1 MCGIAGWLGRQAPEE
16 GPAAVQKMVTAM
28 AHRGPDG
35 EGLERWDKA
44 TLGQRR
50 LAIFD
55 LSDAGRQPMVT
66 VDRQLAVVF
75 NGAIFNFRQL
85 RQELESAG
93 YSFRTQTDTEILLAG
108 YRHWGMAQLLP
119 RLRGMFGIC
128 LWDNEKEKAWLF
140 RDRLGVKP
148 LYYAEKNGQLA
159 FASTARA
166 LAASGWAGALS
177 PAAVAAALEFGF
189 VPDHLCI
196 YEGVHKVPAGGLI
209 EFDARSGSS
218 RHSIYWTP
226 PPAAE
231 SGISFPEA
239 VEETERLLLQ
249 AVTRRLD
256 ADVPVGALL
265 SGGIDSAL
273 VCWAIA
279 HLGGDIQALTIGT
292 PGEASDETA
301 DAEATARTLGIRH
314 QVLALNAET
323 APRARE
329 IAEAYGEPFPCSSA
343 FGMLRI
349 SQAVKQQ
356 ATVLLTGDGG
366 DDVFLG
372 YPGHLHYW
380 QAQRLAHL
388 LPTPL
393 ANLWN
398 AQREPG
404 AATRGPSKNS
414 FDRAARFLDYATGG
428 LGAVEAAHD
437 SQAYWQRWN
446 LAGPTLRP
454 THLWHQPQPW
464 SAEAGRTLLAQY
476 LDAERQ
482 RRFTGEYMTKVDG
495 GAMWYAL
502 EARSPFLD
510 QDLWEFAAALP
521 HHIRL
526 HGGEL
531 KAVLRELSR
540 RRIGPRVATGKK
552 RGFFVPAERWMVT
565 AWREEFTANL
575 DNLELAKDGFVDPK
589 AVRRAW
595 EACLPTGQAPRQ
607 LWYLHAVETWLRY
620 ERGR

>member
-1 MCGIAGWLGRQAPEE
+1 
-16 GPAAVQKMVTAM
+16 MVTALE
-28 AHRGPDG
+28 HRGPDG
-35 EGLERWDKA
+35 EGIECWPLA
-44 TLGQRR
+44 VLGQRR

-55 LSDAGRQPMVT
+55 LSDAGRQPMLSPDGQV
-66 VDRQLAVVF
+66 AVVF
-75 NGAIFNFRQL
+75 NGAIFNFRKL
-85 RQELESAG
+85 RAELEQAG
-93 YSFRTQTDTEILLAG
+93 YRFRTQTDTEVLLSG
-108 YRHWGMAQLLP
+108 YQHWGLRPMLD
-119 RLRGMFGIC
+119 RLRGMFSIC
-128 LWDNEKEKAWLF
+128 LWDNALSKAWLF

-148 LYYAEKNGQLA
+148 LYYVEREGDLA

-166 LAASGWAGALS
+166 LASAGLAGPLS
-177 PAAVAAALEFGF
+177 PAAVAAALEFGY
-189 VPDHLCI
+189 VPDDRCI
-196 YEGVHKVPAGGLI
+196 WEGVRKVPAGGII
-209 EFDARSGSS
+209 EFDVRTGVGT
-218 RHSIYWTP
+218 HSIYWTP

-231 SGISFPEA
+231 NGISFDEA

-292 PGEASDETA
+292 PGEASDETE
-301 DAEATARTLGIRH
+301 DAKATAAAIGIRH
-314 QVLALNAET
+314 HVLALDT
-323 APRARE
+323 HSAPSARE
-329 IAEAYGEPFPCSSA
+329 LAEAYGEPFPCSSA

-349 SQAVKQQ
+349 SQAVKKE

-372 YPGHLHYW
+372 YPGHGHYW
-380 QAQRLAHL
+380 NAQRLARL
-388 LPTPL
+388 LPQGL
-393 ANLWN
+393 ANAWN
-398 AQREPG
+398 RYREPG
-404 AATRGPSKNS
+404 AVTRGPVQGAAR
-414 FDRAARFLDYATGG
+414 RAARFLDYAAGG

-437 SQAYWQRWN
+437 SQSYYRKWGMVGER
-446 LAGPTLRP
+446 LRAEG
-454 THLWHQPQPW
+454 LWRQPQPW
-464 SAEAGRTLLAQY
+464 TAPAARELLSDY

-510 QDLWEFAAALP
+510 QDLWEFAARLP
-521 HHIRL
+521 YAVRL
-526 HGGEL
+526 HGGQL
-531 KAVLRELSR
+531 KAVLRELAR
-540 RRIGPRVATGKK
+540 RRIGQRLANGKK

-565 AWREEFTANL
+565 AWREEFAGNL
-575 DNLELAKDGFVDPK
+575 ADMELAREGFIDPA

-595 EACLPTGQAPRQ
+595 EDCLPGGQATRQ
-607 LWYLHAVETWLRY
+607 LWYIHAVETWLRF